1 MLKYSIAILSAL
13 ALAGATVSSAFAD
26 AKGKK
31 IAHLTTAIQLPYIST
46 LAKSLSDAGAS
57 YGMEVTVFSSPFDP
71 AIQSQQMDDAVAR
84 KFDMIILT
92 AVSEQAIVPALTR
105 AQRAGIPVIALI
117 DPPKPGTEKLY
128 TSFVGDDQPELGRI
142 AARSMLKA
150 IKDSGRIGGRI
161 AAVTGAL
168 QEGVA
173 PLRLNAF
180 KEVIKQDPKV
190 ELVAVEDVAW
200 DTAKSEQAAGQLLA
214 RFAPEGGL
222 AGFWGMA
229 DNQAVAIIQAVKA
242 AGLTPGAGPKDVI
255 VISSNCYKDGVAAIR
270 AGTLFSPASQV
281 PSTAGKRAAEAA
293 NDYFNGKNLPPRII
307 IPVDLI
313 NKDNIDKWADLC
325 SF

>member
-13 ALAGATVSSAFAD
+13 ALAGATISSAFPD

-71 AIQSQQMDDAVAR
+71 AIQSQQMDDAVAG
-84 KFDMIILT
+84 KFAMIILT

-105 AQRAGIPVIALI
+105 AQQAGIPVIALI

-128 TSFVGDDQPELGRI
+128 TSFVGDDQPELGH
-142 AARSMLKA
+142 
-150 IKDSGRIGGRI
+150 I

-200 DTAKSEQAAGQLLA
+200 DTAKSEQA
-214 RFAPEGGL
+214 
-222 AGFWGMA
+222 
-229 DNQAVAIIQAVKA
+229 
-242 AGLTPGAGPKDVI
+242 
-255 VISSNCYKDGVAAIR
+255 
-270 AGTLFSPASQV
+270 
-281 PSTAGKRAAEAA
+281 
-293 NDYFNGKNLPPRII
+293 
-307 IPVDLI
+307 
-313 NKDNIDKWADLC
+313 
-325 SF
+325 

>member
-1 MLKYSIAILSAL
+1 MLKYSVAFFSAL
-13 ALAGATVSSAFAD
+13 VLVGVALPNALAD

-31 IAHLTTAIQLPYIST
+31 VAHLTTAIQLPYIST
-46 LAKSLSDAGAS
+46 LAKSLTEAGAS
-57 YGMEVTVFSSPFDP
+57 YGMDVTVFSSPFDP

-84 KFDMIILT
+84 RFDMIILT

-105 AQRAGIPVIALI
+105 ANQAGIPVIALI

-150 IKDSGRIGGRI
+150 IKASGRDGGRI
-161 AAVTGAL
+161 AAITGAL

-180 KEVIKQDPKV
+180 REVIKQDPKV

-214 RFAPEGGL
+214 RFAPQGGL
-222 AGFWGMA
+222 AGIWGMA

-242 AGLTPGAGPKDVI
+242 AGLTPGIGAKDVI
-255 VISSNCYKDGVAAIR
+255 VVSSNCYKDGVAAIK
-270 AGTLFSPASQV
+270 AGTLFSTASQV
-281 PSTAGKRAAEAA
+281 PTTAGKRAAEAA
-293 NDYFNGKNLPPRII
+293 NEHFNGKTLPPRII

-313 NKDNIDKWADLC
+313 NKDNIDKWAEAC

>member
-1 MLKYSIAILSAL
+1 MLKYSVAFFSAL
-13 ALAGATVSSAFAD
+13 VLVGVALPNALAD

-31 IAHLTTAIQLPYIST
+31 VAHLTTAIQLPYIST
-46 LAKSLSDAGAS
+46 LAKSLTEAGAS
-57 YGMEVTVFSSPFDP
+57 YGMDVTVFSSPFDP

-84 KFDMIILT
+84 RFDMIILT

-105 AQRAGIPVIALI
+105 ANQAGIPVIALI
-117 DPPKPGTEKLY
+117 DPPKAGTEKLY

-150 IKDSGRIGGRI
+150 IKASGRDGGRI
-161 AAVTGAL
+161 AAITGAL

-180 KEVIKQDPKV
+180 REVIKQDPKV

-214 RFAPEGGL
+214 RFAPQGGL
-222 AGFWGMA
+222 AGIWGMA

-242 AGLTPGAGPKDVI
+242 AGLTPGIGAKDVI
-255 VISSNCYKDGVAAIR
+255 VVSSNCYKDGVAAIK
-270 AGTLFSPASQV
+270 AGTLFSTASQV
-281 PSTAGKRAAEAA
+281 PTTAGKRAAEAA
-293 NDYFNGKNLPPRII
+293 NEYFNGKTLPPRII

-313 NKDNIDKWADLC
+313 NKDNIDKWAEAC

>member
-1 MLKYSIAILSAL
+1 M
-13 ALAGATVSSAFAD
+13 D
-26 AKGKK
+26 
-31 IAHLTTAIQLPYIST
+31 
-46 LAKSLSDAGAS
+46 
-57 YGMEVTVFSSPFDP
+57 VTVFSSPFDP

-105 AQRAGIPVIALI
+105 AHQAGIPVIALI

-142 AARSMLKA
+142 AA
-150 IKDSGRIGGRI
+150 I
-161 AAVTGAL
+161 TGAL

-214 RFAPEGGL
+214 RFAPQGGL
-222 AGFWGMA
+222 AGIWGMA

-242 AGLTPGAGPKDVI
+242 AGLTPGIGPKDVI
-255 VISSNCYKDGVAAIR
+255 VVSSNCYKDGVAAIK
-270 AGTLFSPASQV
+270 AGTLFSTASQV
-281 PSTAGKRAAEAA
+281 PTTAGKRAAEAA
-293 NDYFNGKNLPPRII
+293 NDYFNGKTLPPRII

-313 NKDNIDKWADLC
+313 NKDNIDKWAEAC

>member
-1 MLKYSIAILSAL
+1 MLKYSVAFFSAL
-13 ALAGATVSSAFAD
+13 VLVGVALPNALAD

-31 IAHLTTAIQLPYIST
+31 VAHLTTAIQLPYIST
-46 LAKSLSDAGAS
+46 LAKSLTEAGAS
-57 YGMEVTVFSSPFDP
+57 YGMDVTVFSSPFDP

-84 KFDMIILT
+84 RFDMIILT

-105 AQRAGIPVIALI
+105 ANQAGIPVIALI

-150 IKDSGRIGGRI
+150 IKASGRDGGRI
-161 AAVTGAL
+161 AAITGAL

-180 KEVIKQDPKV
+180 REVIKQDPKV

-214 RFAPEGGL
+214 RFAPQGGL
-222 AGFWGMA
+222 AGIWGMA

-242 AGLTPGAGPKDVI
+242 AGLTPGAGAKDDI
-255 VISSNCYKDGVAAIR
+255 VVSSNCYKDGVAAIK
-270 AGTLFSPASQV
+270 AGTLFSTASQV
-281 PSTAGKRAAEAA
+281 PTTAGKRAAEAA
-293 NDYFNGKNLPPRII
+293 NEHFNGKTLPPRII

-313 NKDNIDKWADLC
+313 NKDNIDKWAEAC